1 MIKNFH
7 DNNLKSILVSGLVL
21 YAFLFD
27 REPKEGRQ
35 MFTAANDKSQASIVF
50 NMVAK
55 QLMYF
60 VSKVPELKKDV
71 KKVRELLTHT
81 KDGPYIDRKSTRLNS
96 SHVRKSRMPSSA

>member
-1 MIKNFH
+1 MARKQG
-7 DNNLKSILVSGLVL
+7 KSILVSGLVL

-27 REPKEGRQ
+27 KEPKEGRQ

-60 VSKVPELKKDV
+60 VSKVPELKKTLKRYVNYLRIQRWLVYSPLSRDTGAV
-71 KKVRELLTHT
+71 
-81 KDGPYIDRKSTRLNS
+81 DGFEPF
-96 SHVRKSRMPSSA
+96 

>member
-1 MIKNFH
+1 M
-7 DNNLKSILVSGLVL
+7 L

-55 QLMYF
+55 QLMYEQKTNQRRVF
-60 VSKVPELKKDV
+60 YRQKGDK
-71 KKVRELLTHT
+71 
-81 KDGPYIDRKSTRLNS
+81 
-96 SHVRKSRMPSSA
+96 